1 MVEDAR
7 SKSPAPGRPDRVT
20 GGDVAVAAKVTPGTV
35 SRALRGDPTVKLAT
49 QQRIRRIAEEMNYRP
64 NLSARALRTGHSGN
78 LALACAAGSWVL
90 HHPYFAPLHSG
101 FIAAAA
107 ERGVRVTVYLPPP
120 GDVPVYIAKHS
131 WAKEMLNGQ
140 VDGCV
145 IYQAQLLSLDSL
157 QYLRD
162 AKLPVVLM
170 NVDRE
175 IPGFFQLLAHVDQRI
190 RESLR
195 WGHEMGCRRFVVLGL
210 AESMSQFRWALRRG
224 VELAGLKCPVHF
236 QDIVGDDPDQQG
248 AVDAAIQ
255 AALAWKPDAI
265 IFNSGF
271 HLIRFH
277 QVHLKG
283 RAVEGLRLF
292 YHEASHHIAPWALP
306 GVHYLE
312 TDLLG
317 AGRRAY
323 GLVMEAQRGEPPRS
337 EGLLWR
343 RRV

>member
-1 MVEDAR
+1 MEDER
-7 SKSPAPGRPDRVT
+7 SNRPPLGRQGRVT
-20 GGDVAVAAKVTPGTV
+20 GGDVAAAANVPPGTV
-35 SRALRGDPTVKLAT
+35 SRALRGDPMVKLAT
-49 QQRIRRIAEEMNYRP
+49 QQLIRRLAEEMNYRP
-64 NLSARALRTGHSGN
+64 NLSARALRTGHCGT

-101 FIAAAA
+101 LIAAAA

-120 GDVPVYIAKHS
+120 GDVPVYVAKHS

-145 IYQAQLLSLDSL
+145 IYQSQLLSLDSL

-190 RESLR
+190 RDSLR

-210 AESMSQFRWALRRG
+210 GEGMPQFNWALRRG
-224 VELAGLKCPVHF
+224 VELARLKCQVHF
-236 QDIVGDDPDQQG
+236 QAIAADDPDRQD
-248 AVDAAIQ
+248 AVDAAIT
-255 AALAWKPDAI
+255 AALAWGPDAI
-265 IFNSGF
+265 IFNSGY

-277 QVHLKG
+277 QAHLQG
-283 RAVEGLRLF
+283 PSAAGPRLF

-312 TDLLG
+312 ADLLG
-317 AGRRAY
+317 AGRLAY
-323 GLVMEAQRGEPPRS
+323 GLVEDAQRGAPLRS
-337 EGLLWR
+337 EGLQWR
-343 RRV
+343 RRA